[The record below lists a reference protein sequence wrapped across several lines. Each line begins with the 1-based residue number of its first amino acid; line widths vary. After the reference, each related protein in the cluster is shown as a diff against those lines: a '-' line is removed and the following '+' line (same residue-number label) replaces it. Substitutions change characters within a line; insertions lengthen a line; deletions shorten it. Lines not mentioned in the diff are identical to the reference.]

1 MERTKERIKLET
13 EVLRFILVAMIAVVG
28 GTLSLLLGE
37 WTPFRLT
44 LAGLGLLATVG
55 LTLMGWR
62 RYRWIIALVERLPE
76 DRS

>member
-44 LAGLGLLATVG
+44 LGGLGLLATVG

-76 DRS
+76 DQS